1 MPAETVFAVLPS
13 VVSIFEPEIL
23 NELPILVDVALAAS
37 TVNWTLV
44 ACFDTIP
51 PASAGDAIKIILKAI
66 SAFFIFYLRS
76 DLKLFS
82 IRLFV

>member
-1 MPAETVFAVLPS
+1 S

-23 NELPILVDVALAAS
+23 NEEPSLVAVDLAAS

-51 PASAGDAIKIILKAI
+51 PAIAGEVIKIILKAI
-66 SAFFIFYLRS
+66 SAFFI
-76 DLKLFS
+76 LKLCADTS
-82 IRLFV
+82 NI